1 MLVLDEADRML
12 DIGFYDDIMLI
23 ISHIPAVRQTLMFS
37 ATIPYRIRS
46 LSKKIMKNPVEI
58 SLEMSKPA
66 DGVIQSVYHLDENQK
81 IPLINTLLSDNP
93 DHQSVLIFTST
104 KKKVSDVVR
113 GLRSGKYLVEGISSA
128 LEQNEREEMLIRFRS
143 RQCRVLVATDVLS
156 RGIDVKDINM
166 VINYDVPSD
175 AEDYVHR
182 VGRTARAEKTGIA
195 VTLVN
200 RTDQTKMQRIEKL
213 IGYKVNIV
221 SLPDSVATADV
232 KNRGTRDS
240 DSGSGGGKPKNR
252 KYQKNRSRGE
262 WNKTSP
268 NRKFINKT

>member
-1 MLVLDEADRML
+1 
-12 DIGFYDDIMLI
+12 
-23 ISHIPAVRQTLMFS
+23 
-37 ATIPYRIRS
+37 
-46 LSKKIMKNPVEI
+46 
-58 SLEMSKPA
+58 
-66 DGVIQSVYHLDENQK
+66 
-81 IPLINTLLSDNP
+81 
-93 DHQSVLIFTST
+93 
-104 KKKVSDVVR
+104 
-113 GLRSGKYLVEGISSA
+113 
-128 LEQNEREEMLIRFRS
+128 MLIRFRS

-200 RTDQTKMQRIEKL
+200 RSDQPKIQRIEKL

-221 SLPDSVATADV
+221 SLPDSVAGANV
-232 KNRGTRDS
+232 KNRGTRNSIPDS
-240 DSGSGGGKPKNR
+240 AGEKPRNK
-252 KYQKNRSRGE
+252 KYQKNRSRGD

-268 NRKFINKT
+268 HRKFINLT